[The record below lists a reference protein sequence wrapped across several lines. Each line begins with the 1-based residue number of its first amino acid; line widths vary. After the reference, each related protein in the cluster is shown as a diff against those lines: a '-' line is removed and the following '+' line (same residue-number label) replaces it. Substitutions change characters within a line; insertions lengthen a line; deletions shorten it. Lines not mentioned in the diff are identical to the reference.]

1 MKKQIFTLLTAAC
14 CSVAITACNTDIDD
28 FDLNTVEGIED
39 LANSGN
45 ITNADFNT
53 FVENAKSHVLLY
65 KGDSRAN
72 FIIYYNNGEVIFNA
86 FPIGGSNYPFHTTR
100 SILFCPDGTGRVCY
114 NYVEFTGFPLPPYNY
129 VYREL
134 EWSTDV
140 ENRAIVFC
148 DRKLQEEGCE
158 FAVTSLTL
166 KYYDKKSGL
175 YIMEGALPAPE
186 LDYKSQVLTYLSE
199 ESATVYTEMCEKYV
213 NVETYR
219 AINDAALAE
228 LYPDGRIPYRF

>member
-1 MKKQIFTLLTAAC
+1 MKKQIYILTIAAW
-14 CSVAITACNTDIDD
+14 CSITMTACNTDIDD
-28 FDLNTVEGIED
+28 FDLNTVEGIEA

-45 ITNADFNT
+45 ITKADFNT

-65 KGDSRAN
+65 KSNRAN
-72 FIIYYNNGEVIFNA
+72 FITYYNNGEVDYNA
-86 FPIGGSNYPFHTTR
+86 FPIGGSSYPFHPTR
-100 SILFCPDGTGRVCY
+100 AILFCPDGTGRVCY
-114 NYVEFTGFPLPPYNY
+114 NYVEFIGFPLPPYNY

-148 DRKLQEEGCE
+148 DKKLQEEGCE

-175 YIMEGALPAPE
+175 YIVEGALPAPK
-186 LDYKSQVLTYLSE
+186 LDYKLLVIAYLSE
-199 ESATVYTEMCEKYV
+199 ESATAYTEEYEKYV

-228 LYPDGRIPYRF
+228 LYPDGRIPPRF